1 MRIAWWC
8 SAGTPID
15 LRHGHAVDNLGSQ
28 RVLLPHDDR
37 PSHRQPAPHQI
48 WFVVDGESVWLLT
61 ERAAETH
68 WVKNLRVNPT
78 VTLEVGE
85 LTMEADAEVVA
96 NLPADAPLRARLASR
111 YSPSPDGDNLES
123 WAAGALAVRITPH

>member
-1 MRIAWWC
+1 MATPSTTWEANEYCYLTTVGRVTGNPHRIE
-8 SAGTPID
+8 
-15 LRHGHAVDNLGSQ
+15 
-28 RVLLPHDDR
+28 
-37 PSHRQPAPHQI
+37 I
-48 WFVVDGESVWLLT
+48 WFVVDGDSVWLLT